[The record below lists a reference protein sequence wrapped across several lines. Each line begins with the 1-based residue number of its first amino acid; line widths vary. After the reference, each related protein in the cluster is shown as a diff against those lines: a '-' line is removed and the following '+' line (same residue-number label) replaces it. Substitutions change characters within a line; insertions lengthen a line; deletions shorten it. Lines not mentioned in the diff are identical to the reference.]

1 MLVPELWLS
10 DYIDI
15 DVNIDEFCEKMIMS
29 GSNIETAEP
38 VAKGISGV
46 VIGKVL
52 SIEKHPDADRL
63 VVTMIDAG
71 QKEPI
76 QIVTGATN
84 LFAGAVVPVALHGS
98 KLPGGVSIKRGK
110 LRGVVSNGMLC
121 SPAELGLD
129 DKVIPLAQKDGIW
142 ILEGAY
148 KPGDDAVKVLGLDR
162 FVIDFEITPN
172 RPDCLSMIGM
182 AREAAATFNKN
193 FKYPE
198 TDCKKVVHDNSFEIG
213 IEIKKPDLCKRYTA
227 RIIKDV
233 VIKQSPYWIQQ
244 RLISAGMRPIN
255 NIVDI
260 TNFVMLEYGQPL
272 HAFDIREIN
281 GDRIIVDTAKKGEKF
296 ITLDGSERELSGS
309 ELMIKDKK
317 GSIAVAGVMG
327 GLNSEVKDD
336 TRVVV
341 IESANFDSDSVRNT
355 SKKLNLRT
363 EASSRFEKGIDANL
377 TMDACDRVCKL
388 IELTDSGVVI
398 DRVYDEY
405 PRVCEAKVVKVRKD
419 RINKV
424 LGIDLSQTDMCEIFK
439 RLEMEI
445 VSEGDGYMNIKPPT
459 VRQDLPE
466 EVDFIEE
473 VARIYGYDRLP
484 LTLPRSNTEFKKT
497 RKQQLRDLTK
507 DTLVA
512 MGVSEV
518 QTYSFVSPK
527 SIENVGIPKDSNK
540 ANVIRLINP
549 LGEENSVMRTSLTPN
564 MLEVLGRNYSRNNL
578 KVRAFEL
585 GNTFLSVKGGGS
597 DESDSLV
604 VSCYG
609 ENESFFTLKGIIE
622 ELLGMLGIYSA
633 EYIPDDKT
641 ALYHPGRCATIMKDG
656 KELGMIGEVH
666 PDVAEIYGLSSRV
679 YSSELN
685 FELIVKIADTEKGY
699 TPLPKY
705 PATSRDIALIVDEDV
720 TVGEIEKIISE
731 NGGKIL
737 EDVKLFDVYR
747 GKQVDEG
754 KKSVAFALTYRSDD
768 GTLTDQEV
776 SKVHDLILSRL
787 EDKINAVLRKM

>member
-71 QKEPI
+71 QKEPL

-281 GDRIIVDTAKKGEKF
+281 GDRIIVDTAEKGEKF

-388 IELTDSGVVI
+388 IELTGSGVVI

-405 PRVCEAKVVKVRKD
+405 PRVCEAKVVNVRKD

-459 VRQDLPE
+459 VRQDLQE

-484 LTLPRSNTEFKKT
+484 VTLPRSNTEFKKT

-705 PATSRDIALIVDEDV
+705 PSTSRDIALIVDEDV

-768 GTLTDQEV
+768 RTLTDQEV

>member
-71 QKEPI
+71 QKEPL

-281 GDRIIVDTAKKGEKF
+281 GDRIIVDTAEKGEKF

-388 IELTDSGVVI
+388 IELTGSGVVI

-484 LTLPRSNTEFKKT
+484 VTLPRSNTEFKKT

-705 PATSRDIALIVDEDV
+705 PSTSRDIALIVDEDV

>member
-71 QKEPI
+71 QKEPL

-198 TDCKKVVHDNSFEIG
+198 IDCKKVVHDNSFEIG

-281 GDRIIVDTAKKGEKF
+281 GDRIIVDTAEKGEKF

-484 LTLPRSNTEFKKT
+484 VTLPRSNTEFKKT

-527 SIENVGIPKDSNK
+527 SIENIGIPKDSNK

-641 ALYHPGRCATIMKDG
+641 ALYHPGRCAIIMKDG
-656 KELGMIGEVH
+656 KEIGMIGEVH

-705 PATSRDIALIVDEDV
+705 PSTSRDIALIVDEDV

>member
-71 QKEPI
+71 QKEPL

-281 GDRIIVDTAKKGEKF
+281 GDRIIVDTAEKGEKF

-484 LTLPRSNTEFKKT
+484 VTLPRSNTEFKKT

-512 MGVSEV
+512 MGGSEV

-705 PATSRDIALIVDEDV
+705 PSTSRDIALIVDEDV

>member
-71 QKEPI
+71 QKEPL

-98 KLPGGVSIKRGK
+98 KLPAGVSIKRGK

-281 GDRIIVDTAKKGEKF
+281 GDRIIVDTAEKGEKF

-388 IELTDSGVVI
+388 IELTGSGVVI

-405 PRVCEAKVVKVRKD
+405 PRVCEAKVVNVRKD

-459 VRQDLPE
+459 VRQDLQE

-473 VARIYGYDRLP
+473 VARIYGYDRP
-484 LTLPRSNTEFKKT
+484 
-497 RKQQLRDLTK
+497 Q
-507 DTLVA
+507 
-512 MGVSEV
+512 
-518 QTYSFVSPK
+518 
-527 SIENVGIPKDSNK
+527 
-540 ANVIRLINP
+540 
-549 LGEENSVMRTSLTPN
+549 
-564 MLEVLGRNYSRNNL
+564 
-578 KVRAFEL
+578 
-585 GNTFLSVKGGGS
+585 
-597 DESDSLV
+597 
-604 VSCYG
+604 
-609 ENESFFTLKGIIE
+609 
-622 ELLGMLGIYSA
+622 
-633 EYIPDDKT
+633 
-641 ALYHPGRCATIMKDG
+641 
-656 KELGMIGEVH
+656 
-666 PDVAEIYGLSSRV
+666 
-679 YSSELN
+679 
-685 FELIVKIADTEKGY
+685 
-699 TPLPKY
+699 
-705 PATSRDIALIVDEDV
+705 
-720 TVGEIEKIISE
+720 
-731 NGGKIL
+731 
-737 EDVKLFDVYR
+737 
-747 GKQVDEG
+747 
-754 KKSVAFALTYRSDD
+754 
-768 GTLTDQEV
+768 
-776 SKVHDLILSRL
+776 
-787 EDKINAVLRKM
+787 

>member
-71 QKEPI
+71 QKEPL

-281 GDRIIVDTAKKGEKF
+281 GDRIIVDTAEKGEKF

-388 IELTDSGVVI
+388 IELTGSGVVI

-405 PRVCEAKVVKVRKD
+405 PRVCEAKVVNVRKD

-459 VRQDLPE
+459 VRQDLQE

-484 LTLPRSNTEFKKT
+484 VTLPRSNTEFKKT

-622 ELLGMLGIYSA
+622 ELLGILGIYSA

-641 ALYHPGRCATIMKDG
+641 ALYHPGRCAIIMKDG
-656 KELGMIGEVH
+656 KEIGMIGEVH

-705 PATSRDIALIVDEDV
+705 PSTSRDIALIVDEDV